1 MGNTPSPNPIH
12 RALSRAS
19 IIGAVL
25 GIAAI
30 ILFGI
35 LWVVLGGTDL
45 SPIARMLLSLCIPPA
60 LLTALMGLYLLVIR
74 PRASTPPDDP
84 ER

>member
-1 MGNTPSPNPIH
+1 MSNSPNPIH

-30 ILFGI
+30 ILFVI
-35 LWVVLGGTDL
+35 LWVVLSGTSL
-45 SPIARMLLSLCIPPA
+45 SLIARILLSLCIPPA
-60 LLTALMGLYLLVIR
+60 LLAALMGAYLLVIR
-74 PRASTPPDDP
+74 PRAGASSDDQPD
-84 ER
+84 

>member
-1 MGNTPSPNPIH
+1 MSNSPNPIH

-35 LWVVLGGTDL
+35 LWVVLSGTSL
-45 SPIARMLLSLCIPPA
+45 SLIARILLSLCIPPA
-60 LLTALMGLYLLVIR
+60 LLAALMGVYLLVMR
-74 PRASTPPDDP
+74 SRVSTPPDDP
-84 ER
+84 EN